1 MSDRDPLVR
10 GRRDYDEPPA
20 PPPPKHPA
28 AALAGKLWGIPL
40 VKEVL
45 VAFGSVWVA
54 MGGTFQTPAAVLIKH
69 IAAES
74 NQNARQ
80 DSALS
85 DLRISLQTEV
95 VARRVADSVLL
106 SRQLE
111 SRFYLRMLAL
121 DRCIARK
128 ATGSVPSALEP
139 YCDRLQR
146 GEDLPDPLRP

>member
-1 MSDRDPLVR
+1 MTDRDEIRR
-10 GRRDYDEPPA
+10 GRRDYDDPVPE
-20 PPPPKHPA
+20 PPKHPLV
-28 AALAGKLWGIPL
+28 ALAGKLWSVPL

-45 VAFGSVWVA
+45 VAFASVWVA
-54 MGGTFQTPAAVLIKH
+54 MGGTLKTPAAVLMQH

-74 NQNARQ
+74 DVNARQ

-85 DLRISLQTEV
+85 DLRISLQAEV
-95 VARRVADSVLL
+95 AARRLADSVLM
-106 SRQLE
+106 SQQLE

-128 ATGSVPSALEP
+128 QTGSVPSALGP